1 MKKLSQEQLMDVS
14 FTLSIDREEILLK
27 KYRDYMGRINNKEI
41 KDIIKEFKK
50 TSREHIKLI
59 KDLMIKVNLQG

>member
-27 KYRDYMGRINNKEI
+27 KYQDCMGRINTKEI